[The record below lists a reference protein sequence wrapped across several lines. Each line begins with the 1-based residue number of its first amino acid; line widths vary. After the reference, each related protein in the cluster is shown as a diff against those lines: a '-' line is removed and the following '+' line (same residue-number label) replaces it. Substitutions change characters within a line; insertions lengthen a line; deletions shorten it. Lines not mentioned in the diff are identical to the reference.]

1 MTWGLPP
8 GHAKAFAWDRKPGA
22 MAALGPD
29 LNLSREETMSDSALT
44 TQSPSAV
51 SAASPRR
58 ATSPGVVV
66 ITGASSGI
74 GRCTAA
80 LFGKHGWRVGLIA
93 RSAENLDATRKEV
106 VASGGTASTAVADV
120 ADSAALEVAAAQIE
134 DELGPIDVWINNAG
148 VSVYG
153 KFMDIEEDEFRR
165 VTEVN
170 YLGTVNGTRVALRRM
185 LPRNA
190 GTVVQILSA
199 ISYRGVPLQSP
210 YSGSKY
216 ALRGFTEALRADL
229 ANDRSA
235 VHLTMV
241 HPPAV
246 NTPFYNH
253 ATSHMPKPVR
263 PPPPV
268 YQPEIVA
275 DAIYLAATTRRREV
289 KVTGSTLGFAVV
301 NKVAPG
307 LLDFFAGKFGVTAQQ
322 SDQGGAVEIR
332 DPNLNG
338 PGQQPSATHGP
349 FDNESLSTSVQMWA
363 NKNRGLA
370 GLALG
375 VGLIGLAMLS
385 GSSARAM
392 GARAIDARAVGARV
406 VGAGAR
412 VAAGQVLRRL

>member
-1 MTWGLPP
+1 
-8 GHAKAFAWDRKPGA
+8 
-22 MAALGPD
+22 
-29 LNLSREETMSDSALT
+29 MSDSPSSALT
-44 TQSPSAV
+44 TKSAPAAADG
-51 SAASPRR
+51 SA
-58 ATSPGVVV
+58 GVVV

-80 LFGKHGWRVGLIA
+80 LFGQHGWRVGLIA
-93 RSAENLDATRKEV
+93 RSAENLDATRKDV
-106 VASGGTASTAVADV
+106 VAAGGTAAVAIADV
-120 ADSAALEVAAAQIE
+120 ADSAALERAAADIE
-134 DELGPIDVWINNAG
+134 GELGPIDVWINNAG

-153 KFMDIEEDEFRR
+153 KFMDITEDEFRT
-165 VTEVN
+165 VTETN

-185 LPRNA
+185 LPRNQ

-229 ANDRSA
+229 ANDGSA
-235 VHLTMV
+235 VHVTMV

-268 YQPEIVA
+268 YQPELVA

-322 SDQGGAVEIR
+322 SDQGGAV
-332 DPNLNG
+332 
-338 PGQQPSATHGP
+338 Q
-349 FDNESLSTSVQMWA
+349 
-363 NKNRGLA
+363 
-370 GLALG
+370 
-375 VGLIGLAMLS
+375 
-385 GSSARAM
+385 
-392 GARAIDARAVGARV
+392 GARPEPERPRQAAVLDPWAVRQREPHHERADVD
-406 VGAGAR
+406 
-412 VAAGQVLRRL
+412 Q

>member
-1 MTWGLPP
+1 MSESS
-8 GHAKAFAWDRKPGA
+8 
-22 MAALGPD
+22 GP
-29 LNLSREETMSDSALT
+29 SALT
-44 TQSPSAV
+44 VPSA
-51 SAASPRR
+51 SSSP
-58 ATSPGVVV
+58 TGPGVVV

-74 GRCTAA
+74 GRAA
-80 LFGKHGWRVGLIA
+80 AAVFGQHGWRVGLIA
-93 RSAENLDATRKEV
+93 RSAENLDATRKDV
-106 VASGGTASTAVADV
+106 VTAGGTASVAVADV
-120 ADSAALEVAAAQIE
+120 SDSAALEAAAAQIE
-134 DELGPIDVWINNAG
+134 GQLGPIDVWINNAG

-153 KFMDIEEDEFRR
+153 KFMDITEDEFRR
-165 VTEVN
+165 VTDTN

-185 LPRNA
+185 LPRDK
-190 GTVVQILSA
+190 GTIVQILSA

-229 ANDRSA
+229 ANDSSA
-235 VHLTMV
+235 VHVTMV

-268 YQPEIVA
+268 YQPELVA

-289 KVTGSTLGFAVV
+289 KVTGSTLGFAVA
-301 NKVAPG
+301 NKFAPG

-322 SDQGGAVEIR
+322 SDQGGAVEDR

-338 PGQQPSATHGP
+338 PGKRPSATHGP
-349 FDNESLSTSVQMWA
+349 FDNESLSTSAQMWA
-363 NKNRGLA
+363 NKNRGA
-370 GLALG
+370 VGLALG
-375 VGLIGLAMLS
+375 VGLIGLAMLG

-392 GARAIDARAVGARV
+392 GARSVGARALS
-406 VGAGAR
+406 AGTR
-412 VAAGQVLRRL
+412 VAATQVLRRL